1 MVMVH
6 NPIERGLPVSLQE
19 KLTADMKE
27 AMKAREADRLSVIR
41 MLLADIKKLAIDTQK
56 QPTEEEEI
64 SFLSTQA
71 KRRRDSIEAFT
82 AGARE
87 DLAATERA
95 ELAVIE
101 TYLPAQVSAEE
112 VMAMAK
118 EVIAEVGA
126 TTAKDVGK
134 VMGKLSPKLKG
145 RFPGKDIKPI
155 VESLLQG

>member
-1 MVMVH
+1 MVH
-6 NPIERGLPVSLQE
+6 NPFKRGLPVSLQE

-64 SFLSTQA
+64 SFLSSQA

-82 AGARE
+82 AGGRE

-101 TYLPAQVSAEE
+101 TYLPAQLSADE
-112 VMAMAK
+112 VTAMAK

-126 TTAKDVGK
+126 TTVKDAGK

>member
-1 MVMVH
+1 
-6 NPIERGLPVSLQE
+6 
-19 KLTADMKE
+19 MKE

-71 KRRRDSIEAFT
+71 KRRDSIEAFT

-101 TYLPAQVSAEE
+101 TYLPAQVSVEE
-112 VMAMAK
+112 VTAMAK

>member
-95 ELAVIE
+95 ELAIIE

>member
-64 SFLSTQA
+64 SFLSSQA